1 MSSGEKQSSKS
12 SRKVFIETVI
22 KDKDVGTQNEIV
34 SMLRSAGYEATQATV
49 SRDIQEL
56 GLIKEQL
63 PGGGFRYVK
72 PPDPKLQKLR
82 TLFAEAVI
90 KIDFSENF
98 IVIHTLSGS
107 ANPAAALID
116 RMNNSEIMGTIAG
129 DDTVLIIIKHK
140 DAAEHVAEE
149 LKKLVDPEL

>member
-1 MSSGEKQSSKS
+1 MASGEKQSSKS

-22 KDKDVGTQNEIV
+22 KDRDVGTQNEIV

-107 ANPAAALID
+107 ANTAAALID
-116 RMNNSEIMGTIAG
+116 RMNNPEIMGTIAG
-129 DDTVLIIIKHK
+129 DDTVLIIIKHT

>member
-22 KDKDVGTQNEIV
+22 KDKDIGTQNEIV

-56 GLIKEQL
+56 GLIKQQL

-107 ANPAAALID
+107 ANTAAALID

>member
-1 MSSGEKQSSKS
+1 MASGEKQSSKS

-22 KDKDVGTQNEIV
+22 KDRDVGTQNEIV

-107 ANPAAALID
+107 ANTAAALID
-116 RMNNSEIMGTIAG
+116 RMNNPEIMGTIAG

>member
-22 KDKDVGTQNEIV
+22 KDKDIGTQNEIV

-107 ANPAAALID
+107 ANTAAALID

-140 DAAEHVAEE
+140 DAAEHVTEE

>member
-22 KDKDVGTQNEIV
+22 KDKDIGTQNEIV

-107 ANPAAALID
+107 ANTAAALID

-140 DAAEHVAEE
+140 DVAEHVAEE

>member
-1 MSSGEKQSSKS
+1 MASEKQSSKN

-22 KDKDVGTQNEIV
+22 KENEIGTQNEIV
-34 SMLRSAGYEATQATV
+34 SLLRRAGYEATQATV

-56 GLIKEQL
+56 GLVKEQL

-82 TLFAEAVI
+82 TLFAEAVV
-90 KIDFSENF
+90 KIDCSENF

-107 ANPAAALID
+107 ANTAAALID
-116 RMNNSEIMGTIAG
+116 RISHSEVMGTIAG
-129 DDTVLIIIKHK
+129 DDTVLILIKHK
-140 DAAEHVAEE
+140 EATERVAEE
-149 LKKLVDPEL
+149 LKKLADTAL

>member
-107 ANPAAALID
+107 ANTAAALID
-116 RMNNSEIMGTIAG
+116 RMNNPEIMGTIAG

>member
-22 KDKDVGTQNEIV
+22 KDRDVGTQNEIV

-82 TLFAEAVI
+82 TLFAEAVV

-107 ANPAAALID
+107 ANTAAALID
-116 RMNNSEIMGTIAG
+116 RMNNPEIMGTIAG
-129 DDTVLIIIKHK
+129 DDTVLIMIKHK
-140 DAAEHVAEE
+140 DASEHVADE
-149 LKKLVDPEL
+149 LKKMVDPEL

>member
-107 ANPAAALID
+107 ANTAAALID
-116 RMNNSEIMGTIAG
+116 RMNKSEIMGTIAG
-129 DDTVLIIIKHK
+129 DDTVLLIIKHK